1 MARRIKKALI
11 SHISLVPRGANRLP
25 VIYKEDGA
33 FDLDLL
39 TKAAADF
46 DDKGE
51 LLAVVYAPEIRDS
64 QGDVASREVIRE
76 AMHTFAKNGEGI
88 DIRHNERALSK
99 DDAFVAESFEIQ
111 AGDPRFTDFK
121 SYDGKPVNVTGGWG
135 VLVKID
141 NADLRKQYREGKSAG
156 VSMGGKALVEK
167 ENTDDD
173 TGLLRKVFKALG
185 LTQEPSQETPEMT
198 EADLKKA
205 LAENND
211 ALAAKIAEA
220 VKPKAVETPAV
231 ETPAV
236 VAKDETPIFK
246 GEPTV
251 ANLKRHRVAVLKAK
265 LVKGLDFESD
275 EQMDEA
281 LAKLEELEA
290 ELAEL
295 PADEP
300 KVLRKSAAR
309 SNQPAKVAKEGAFL
323 GFEDDTE
330 DLAKIGKEM
339 ADAVNSRM
347 GYPSAVAAQ

>member
-1 MARRIKKALI
+1 
-11 SHISLVPRGANRLP
+11 
-25 VIYKEDGA
+25 
-33 FDLDLL
+33 
-39 TKAAADF
+39 
-46 DDKGE
+46 
-51 LLAVVYAPEIRDS
+51 
-64 QGDVASREVIRE
+64 
-76 AMHTFAKNGEGI
+76 
-88 DIRHNERALSK
+88 
-99 DDAFVAESFEIQ
+99 
-111 AGDPRFTDFK
+111 
-121 SYDGKPVNVTGGWG
+121 

-141 NADLRKQYREGKSAG
+141 NLDLRKQYREGGWNG
-156 VSMGGKALVEK
+156 VSMAGKAQVEVEK
-167 ENTDDD
+167 MDDD

-265 LVKGLDFESD
+265 IVKGLDFESD